1 MDRLRRDLRDRIG
14 DLRPVAVALVMAL
27 FACPL
32 AARAD
37 VIFYKLPGAGGTL
50 KLALQG
56 KVTVNP
62 GRTVTYQHPT
72 IKEPLYFD
80 LDPNTIEIKK
90 TLTPAQEYNK
100 LMSRA
105 GKDPDEMMKAAVYAL
120 KRGLL
125 REFHAGVKKVLEVNP
140 EHETAKKVVELKA
153 IIDKPLPESPDE
165 EKEIRKFVKRSNMRI
180 DRSDHFI
187 LLHDTPEK
195 SDKKGRKPRAKA
207 RLDLLEQVYESFLL
221 LFHAQAV
228 ELDIP
233 RERMRV
239 VLFSDEKDYLDFA
252 TNISPTLRKASGFWD
267 PDRNVSVFYDHGT
280 REEFKLLSTIEK
292 TFKKDADEAKR
303 NRSPGV
309 AQIVRSANMLS
320 MLIEVARENADIE
333 TVSHEATHQ
342 MAGNTGLLPRYVL
355 IPSWVHEGLATYFEA
370 PGDASW
376 AGIGAVNDQRL
387 EWYRAL
393 EPDREH
399 SNIDFI
405 VGDQI
410 FDYARSH
417 SGLLHGY
424 GQAWALTH
432 FLMENHLTEFV
443 AYYRKLGEMP
453 PDTHLT
459 PELLTDLFNQTFT
472 GDRQTLDEEWRSYM
486 RGLKSDIDRLTED
499 AE

>member
-1 MDRLRRDLRDRIG
+1 MRAGVWIAT
-14 DLRPVAVALVMAL
+14 AVLWGLGGLVSL
-27 FACPL
+27 PT
-32 AARAD
+32 RAD
-37 VIFYKLPGAGGTL
+37 VIIYRLPGSGGQL
-50 KLALQG
+50 RLVLQG

-72 IKEPLYFD
+72 IKDQLYFD
-80 LDPNTIEIKK
+80 YDPNQIEVKK
-90 TLTPAQEYNK
+90 TPTPGQEYNRLK
-100 LMSRA
+100 SRA
-105 GKDPDEMMKAAVYAL
+105 GKDCDELMKAAVFAL

-125 REFHAGVKKVLEVNP
+125 REFHAGVEAILDIDPK
-140 EHETAKKVVELKA
+140 HEGAKRIIELKKE
-153 IIDKPLPESPDE
+153 IDQSLPESPE
-165 EKEIRKFVKRSNMRI
+165 EEQEIRKIVKRSSMRI
-180 DRSDHFI
+180 NRSKHFI

-195 SDKKGRKPRAKA
+195 SEKKGRKSRAEE
-207 RLDLLEQVYESFLL
+207 RLALLEKVYESFLL
-221 LFHAQAV
+221 LFHAQDVAI
-228 ELDIP
+228 DIP

-239 VLFSDEKDYLDFA
+239 VLFNDEKDFREYA
-252 TNISPTLRKASGFWD
+252 TNLSPTLSKAAGFWE

-280 REEFKLLSTIEK
+280 REEFKILASLEK
-292 TFKKDADEAKR
+292 ELKKSADEAKR
-303 NRSPGV
+303 TRSPGV
-309 AQIVRSANMLS
+309 AQVVRTANMISL
-320 MLIEVARENADIE
+320 LIDVARENADIE
-333 TVSHEATHQ
+333 VVSHEATHQ
-342 MAGNTGLLPRYVL
+342 LAGNTGLLPRHVL

-410 FDYARSH
+410 FDYARTH

-432 FLMENHLTEFV
+432 FLMENHLPEFI

-453 PDTHLT
+453 PDTVLT
-459 PELLTDLFNQTFT
+459 PELLTDVFNQTF
-472 GDRQTLDEEWRSYM
+472 GSDRQALDEEWRSYM
-486 RGLKSDIDRLTED
+486 RGLKTDIDRLLEQ